1 MSIFSS
7 FLTISASISI
17 PLSISV
23 FNVLATV
30 SVVFGV
36 FLITSLLSWYGINKV
51 KRIDLLKGK

>member
-51 KRIDLLKGK
+51 KE